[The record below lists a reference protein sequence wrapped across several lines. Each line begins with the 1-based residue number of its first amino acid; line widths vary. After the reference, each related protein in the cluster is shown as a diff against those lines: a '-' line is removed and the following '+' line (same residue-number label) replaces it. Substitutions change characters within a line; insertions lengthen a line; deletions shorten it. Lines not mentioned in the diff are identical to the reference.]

1 MPPTDLSLRDLRSFL
16 AVVDEGTFTDAAI
29 ALRTTQA
36 SVSRHVGALE
46 QALGV
51 RLLQRGGRVVTLTV
65 AGRRVVAYAR
75 RLQDEAAGLVR
86 AAQDEGGEVRVGFAW
101 AALGMH
107 TATVQREWAR
117 RHPGSELTFVN
128 STTRF
133 AGLTEGIA
141 EVAVVRRDPGV
152 SQLASAV
159 LGHEERMAA
168 LPVEHE
174 LARRRSLRMA
184 DYAGQTVALDVATG
198 TTTPDLWTPQQAPG
212 SYREV
217 RGTDEWLTAIA
228 AGRAIGLTSQATAAQ
243 YSRTGVVFRRVRD
256 APTVAVH
263 LIWWRQDPPAWLDEL
278 VAVIR
283 ETYARTA

>member
-1 MPPTDLSLRDLRSFL
+1 M
-16 AVVDEGTFTDAAI
+16 
-29 ALRTTQA
+29 
-36 SVSRHVGALE
+36 
-46 QALGV
+46 
-51 RLLQRGGRVVTLTV
+51 TLTV